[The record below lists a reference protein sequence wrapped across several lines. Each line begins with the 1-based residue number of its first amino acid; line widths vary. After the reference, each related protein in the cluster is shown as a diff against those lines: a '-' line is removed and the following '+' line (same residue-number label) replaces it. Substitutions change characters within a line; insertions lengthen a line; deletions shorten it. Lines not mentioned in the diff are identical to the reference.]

1 MLTAVWTVLIFCA
14 IIFIHELGHFTAAK
28 AVGVTV
34 HEFSIGMGPKLFSFG
49 KKETA
54 YSVRLLP
61 LGGFVRLEGEDDDSD
76 SEGALCNKKPWQKF
90 VVLFAG
96 GFMNFVLGFAIFIFI
111 AANSYLTSNIIGT
124 VTDGYSMKEAGF
136 LPGDKIVAMQSDKK
150 AHKIS
155 SYNDIMLFNIT
166 NSADKANITVVRNGE
181 KITKQAVLKADESG
195 RKIFGF
201 TPKILPNTPLNVI
214 KAAYDN
220 SVYMVKTVALS
231 LWWLVTGKVSVTQ
244 VSGPVGIVTE
254 INSAVSESGGFEGL
268 IRALSLAGL
277 ISINLGVMN
286 LLPLPALDGGR
297 IVFVIAE
304 KIIGHRV
311 NPEKEGLVH
320 FIGFAL
326 LMAFMIF
333 VTFSDIRKLFG

>member
-1 MLTAVWTVLIFCA
+1 MLTAVWTVVIFCA
-14 IIFIHELGHFTAAK
+14 IIFIHELGHFIAAK
-28 AVGVTV
+28 SVGVTV

-61 LGGFVRLEGEDDDSD
+61 VGGYVRLEGEDNDSAE
-76 SEGALCNKKPWQKF
+76 EGALCNKKPWQKF
-90 VVLFAG
+90 VVLAAG
-96 GFMNFVLGFAIFIFI
+96 GFMNFVLGFAIFVFL
-111 AANSYLTSNIIGT
+111 AANTQITSNIIGN
-124 VTDGYSMKEAGF
+124 VIDGYSMKEAGF
-136 LPGDKIVAMQSDKK
+136 ASGDKIVAMEANGNTD
-150 AHKIS
+150 KIS
-155 SYNDIMLFNIT
+155 SYNDIMLFNIKNPDT
-166 NSADKANITVVRNGE
+166 DANITVVRDGE
-181 KITKQAVLKADESG
+181 KITKLVKLKADENG

-201 TPKILPNTPLNVI
+201 TPKILPNTPINVI

-220 SVYMVKTVALS
+220 SVYMVKIAALS
-231 LWWLVTGKVSVTQ
+231 LWWLVTGKVPVSS

-254 INSAVSESGGFEGL
+254 INSAVSQKGAVGIL
-268 IRALSLAGL
+268 RTLALAGL

-304 KIIGHRV
+304 KILGHRV
-311 NPEKEGLVH
+311 SPDKEGLVH

-326 LMAFMIF
+326 LMAFMLFI
-333 VTFSDIRKLFG
+333 TFSDIRKLFG